1 MGKMNK
7 RRAVSLAT
15 GDFLLFI
22 GAGAIV
28 VGIMFILKPDGSN
41 LSMTVDLL
49 KDSPFSDFFIPGIFL
64 LAANGVLS
72 IVAALLLF
80 LNYRYAGIGVMIL
93 GAVMLSWITAQVY
106 WIGWQSWLQPA
117 FIAVGVVELL
127 IGFFLEAEFHD
138 KWKRFG
144 SHHDSHAH

>member
-138 KWKRFG
+138 KWGRFG